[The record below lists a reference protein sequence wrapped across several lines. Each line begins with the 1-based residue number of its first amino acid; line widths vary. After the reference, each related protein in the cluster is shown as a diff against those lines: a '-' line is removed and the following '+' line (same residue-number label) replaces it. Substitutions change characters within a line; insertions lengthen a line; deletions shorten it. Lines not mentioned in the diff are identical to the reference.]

1 MPLTQYQTKLVAKSI
16 NVTRSGKPAALMEQG
31 ENTNLD
37 VLGELLV
44 VLFVVVLVL
53 GEFSEELQALL
64 DQVLAD
70 DLQDL
75 ALLQHLSGDVQGQ
88 ILRVHHTLDEI

>member
-1 MPLTQYQTKLVAKSI
+1 MGHSKNDKKLSKV
-16 NVTRSGKPAALMEQG
+16 NY
-31 ENTNLD
+31 LD

-44 VLFVVVLVL
+44 EFLVVVLVL
-53 GEFSEELQALL
+53 GQFGEELHALL

-88 ILRVHHTLDEI
+88 ILRVHHTLDEVCQ

>member
-1 MPLTQYQTKLVAKSI
+1 MDTD
-16 NVTRSGKPAALMEQG
+16 
-31 ENTNLD
+31 LD

-44 VLFVVVLVL
+44 VLLVVVLVL
-53 GEFSEELQALL
+53 SQFCEKLQALL

-75 ALLQHLSGDVQGQ
+75 ALLQHLSGDVQWQ
-88 ILRVHHTLDEI
+88 VLRVHHTLDEI

>member
-1 MPLTQYQTKLVAKSI
+1 MNSDGSTY
-16 NVTRSGKPAALMEQG
+16 
-31 ENTNLD
+31 LD

-53 GEFSEELQALL
+53 GEFSEEFQALL

-88 ILRVHHTLDEI
+88 ILRVHHTLDEICIWKIKTA

>member
-1 MPLTQYQTKLVAKSI
+1 MLIQYQTKEQGFNTRWWQKSI
-16 NVTRSGKPAALMEQG
+16 METRLEKPSACRVQG
-31 ENTNLD
+31 EDTNLN

-44 VLFVVVLVL
+44 VFFVVVLVL
-53 GEFSEELQALL
+53 SEFGEKFQALL

-75 ALLQHLSGDVQGQ
+75 ALLQHLSGDVQRQ
-88 ILRVHHTLDEI
+88 IL

>member
-1 MPLTQYQTKLVAKSI
+1 MGHSKNDKKLSKV
-16 NVTRSGKPAALMEQG
+16 NY
-31 ENTNLD
+31 LD

-53 GEFSEELQALL
+53 GQFGEEVHALL
-64 DQVLAD
+64 DQILAD

-88 ILRVHHTLDEI
+88 VLRIHHTTDEV

>member
-1 MPLTQYQTKLVAKSI
+1 
-16 NVTRSGKPAALMEQG
+16 MEQG